1 MGGPRPGPRP
11 PRRFGGLWGGFRP
24 AGGWGPRMGPVMPG
38 GCGCGGCLAPVA
50 VLVVLLGMAMLSFS
64 SCGMMRPW

>member
-1 MGGPRPGPRP
+1 
-11 PRRFGGLWGGFRP
+11 
-24 AGGWGPRMGPVMPG
+24 MGPVMPG